1 MTSSNMNEKMT
12 EIRNLEQ
19 EKREL
24 LRELLDSAGAQ
35 KGHFLAC
42 GTQMGGTPSYITSVP
57 MEWVA
62 AKIRYAGQLPVFKYK
77 SDPETH
83 IIPVD
88 GETVDLLQQRSPD
101 WTRQIAMTIYLLARE
116 THKFPPLLVVAYQD
130 WVYDQQS
137 DEWNG
142 KVATKNSINSLSI
155 DNSGQYFDLNTID
168 TQYYALDGQH
178 RLMAIQGLDELMKK
192 QRIQARKK
200 NGTPI
205 SNKEASLDKIIAW
218 LTATTNESENNI
230 RANLEK
236 IMSEKIGIEIMP
248 AVVRGETLEKA
259 VFRLRTL
266 FVDVNENARKITKGN
281 GHLLDEREGFRIIAR
296 RALINCPLL
305 RKDDNKTKT
314 NIDKMQLSGSDEEYT
329 TLDTV
334 VNITESYL
342 RQFREFAHWANY
354 LLDHKDFGKIR
365 PNDQEINEGT
375 TALINYF
382 TAISKL
388 PSHKRFIQGK
398 SARKIRMSQGKGG
411 EDYEDNVLF
420 RPIAQMALAK
430 ALGSLVGTEETSLDG
445 STKILDQL
453 IKKISRQEN
462 KGQLRL
468 TDPKSPWFGVLYH
481 PIDKKMRNRQGDK
494 NLATQ
499 LFTYLLGGDF
509 NNGGNQNS
517 LKEDLWKAR
526 LVSDDEKTGYNFDG
540 KHVKESEF
548 DLPHPWQ

>member
-1 MTSSNMNEKMT
+1 MTGSNMNEKMT

-205 SNKEASLDKIIAW
+205 SNKEVSLDKIIAW

-398 SARKIRMSQGKGG
+398 SARKIRQNQDEG
-411 EDYEDNVLF
+411 EDNVLF

-430 ALGSLVGTEETSLDG
+430 ALGSLVGTEETSLDD

-540 KHVKESEF
+540 KHVKEREF